1 MNPHRLRAYIYLIV
15 VAAIWGIAGPIIKF
29 TLPSL
34 PPLIFLTY
42 RFLLSTVTF
51 LPIALLKKAKRP
63 AKAKDFITLTIIA
76 LLGSSI
82 NLSFIFYGYSFTTA
96 LDASLLSA
104 TGPIFV
110 VTASALFLKERVTKK
125 KRLASLSLFL
135 AH

>member
-125 KRLASLSLFL
+125 KDWHPYRFL